1 MGQYFPKT
9 YEPFGGDIKLSTL
22 KLICLIIQQK
32 QISKRFRILIP
43 LSFALKSNLT
53 SLKIEIRYQLCWLY
67 YKLDIDKLVPVP
79 VDLRKLSDVAK
90 NDVVKKALCDKLVA
104 KVNSI
109 GTSRFALKTKYDTDQ
124 IELENKIPDTSGL
137 AMLKSLK

>member
-1 MGQYFPKT
+1 M
-9 YEPFGGDIKLSTL
+9 
-22 KLICLIIQQK
+22 QQK

-43 LSFALKSNLT
+43 SSFALKSNLT

-90 NDVVKKALCDKLVA
+90 NDVVKKAPCDKLVA

-109 GTSRFALKTKYDTDQ
+109 GTSRFVLKTKYDTDQ